1 MVMFFIAL
9 LVALLFLAVWKKN
22 YQKEF
27 LDRQVQTEGKK
38 KSLRLLLGMGLW
50 IYDSLAKRQS
60 SQREEEKEWAEAL
73 YVGED
78 SQSKMRLQGAK
89 QMASF
94 WICLFAAS
102 VLGIGVAVSVNT
114 STSFLSCLIFSL

>member
-27 LDRQVQTEGKK
+27 LDRQIQTEGKK

-60 SQREEEKEWAEAL
+60 SQREEER
-73 YVGED
+73 VG
-78 SQSKMRLQGAK
+78 RG
-89 QMASF
+89 F
-94 WICLFAAS
+94 IRRRR
-102 VLGIGVAVSVNT
+102 
-114 STSFLSCLIFSL
+114 FSE